1 MENTE
6 RKQEEM
12 ILREGAL
19 ELCIDHDHITIPVTR
34 FQELV
39 EAEVKL
45 RIVDQMYRTTESYS
59 MKDRLELLFG
69 RLPEKSDDN
78 A

>member
-6 RKQEEM
+6 KKQEEM
-12 ILREGAL
+12 IIREGAL

-34 FQELV
+34 FQKLV

-45 RIVDQMYRTTESYS
+45 TSLIRFT
-59 MKDRLELLFG
+59 RLLNLIICKTACPSCSVLFM
-69 RLPEKSDDN
+69 
-78 A
+78 

>member
-19 ELCIDHDHITIPVTR
+19 ELCIDHDHITIPVNR

-45 RIVDQMYRTTESYS
+45 RIVDQIYRTTESYN
-59 MKDRLELLFG
+59 MKDSLELLFG

>member
-6 RKQEEM
+6 KRQEEM
-12 ILREGAL
+12 IIREGAL

-34 FQELV
+34 FQKLV

-45 RIVDQMYRTTESYS
+45 GIVDQIYKTVEPYS
-59 MKDRLELLFG
+59 LRDRLSFLFG
-69 RLPEKSDDN
+69 LLPEKSDDN